1 MRVDSADGTGGPF
14 DAFPYGQA
22 YHGSSVVMTTELTR
36 QGPVS
41 QGILTY
47 SQATD
52 TRSADH
58 ATMTK
63 LYSQGKWASLP
74 YTSAQMAADQGSSSL
89 RLSAP

>member
-1 MRVDSADGTGGPF
+1 MDAANGTGGPLE
-14 DAFPYGQA
+14 AFPYGQV
-22 YHGSSVVMTTELTR
+22 YHGSSMVMTTELTR

-52 TRSADH
+52 TKSADH
-58 ATMTK
+58 ANMTK
-63 LYSQGKWASLP
+63 LYSQGKWVSLP
-74 YTSAQMAADQGSSSL
+74 YTSAQLAADHGSSSL